1 MTPAAITITA
11 DIISIVSVESVLT
24 DSLCVIK
31 VSFATKL
38 SFMAVISSLSRSV
51 ALSA

>member
-1 MTPAAITITA
+1 MTPVAITNTA

-24 DSLCVIK
+24 GSLCVIN
-31 VSFATKL
+31 VSFAIKL
-38 SFMAVISSLSRSV
+38 SFMAVISSLSRSA